1 MRARG
6 RRRVE
11 QTRCIGAHAP
21 LGRRGRRSPP
31 ASSLGR
37 PAGDPAPPRPAEQP
51 FPRFVLPAALVIFI
65 FLLWAQRGVCFSF
78 ILTFSTCVCFVG
90 LRVPVI
96 DTWFFSGVRMGRGR
110 VFPESEPT
118 ISEGA
123 WSARLAACEGAPS
136 RLEGGADAS
145 PCPLRQCRCWF

>member
-1 MRARG
+1 MVGAG
-6 RRRVE
+6 WSKRVASE
-11 QTRCIGAHAP
+11 RT
-21 LGRRGRRSPP
+21 RRSGVVGGVP
-31 ASSLGR
+31 ASLGR
-37 PAGDPAPPRPAEQP
+37 PPGEPAPPRPAEQP
-51 FPRFVLPAALVIFI
+51 FLLFVLPAVLVIFI

-78 ILTFSTCVCFVG
+78 ISMFSTCVCFIG

-96 DTWFFSGVRMGRGR
+96 DTWFFSGVRMGRGGG
-110 VFPESEPT
+110 VFAESEPT